1 MQFTVVYLKSASRRL
16 EQKLRFPQSAVC
28 GGLNPETIRKIA
40 KILGIIVDFVMSY
53 GEDFY
58 KGYKKGVEGKPLFV
72 FSNR

>member
-1 MQFTVVYLKSASRRL
+1 MEEMRMKVSGFVDATDEEL
-16 EQKLRFPQSAVC
+16 AVC
-28 GGLNPETIRKIA
+28 GGMNPDTIRKIA

-72 FSNR
+72 FNVR

>member
-1 MQFTVVYLKSASRRL
+1 MEEKRMKVSGFVDATDDEL
-16 EQKLRFPQSAVC
+16 AVC